1 VKILLP
7 RPRARQQLINNFA
20 ASRPDT
26 ARDTMQPT
34 TASEAPAPSFTASV
48 GDRCPNCEAPMSGDQ
63 RYCTECGERRGK
75 PRLPFMDGRT
85 RPAAAA
91 AVAATP
97 LRSSRFRASSSTAL
111 IAGIATLLLAMGV
124 GVLIGNSGNEQA
136 STSAPP
142 VQVVSVP
149 GVAAA
154 PAAVDPTATT
164 AAPTASGSASAGAG
178 TTKGDK
184 STSTS
189 KSSGA
194 AKNTSKAKAPPVVK
208 LGTKGTGKGFKDG
221 KFTGDFFGP

>member
-1 VKILLP
+1 
-7 RPRARQQLINNFA
+7 
-20 ASRPDT
+20 
-26 ARDTMQPT
+26 MQPT

-48 GDRCPNCEAPMSGDQ
+48 GDRCPNCDAPMSGDQ

-97 LRSSRFRASSSTAL
+97 ARSSRLRASSSTAL

-154 PAAVDPTATT
+154 PAAVDPAATT
-164 AAPTASGSASAGAG
+164 AAPAASGSASAGAG
-178 TTKGDK
+178 TTKAGSDA
-184 STSTS
+184 STSAS

-194 AKNTSKAKAPPVVK
+194 AKSTSKPKTEPVVK